1 MKWIVLEEDP
11 QADDYVAV
19 IVTEED
25 RVLTVESQPCTIYK
39 SSEEALLRAR
49 YLREQFK
56 VSSVRIFY
64 VAASPI
70 II

>member
-19 IVTEED
+19 IVTEEE
-25 RVLTVESQPCTIYK
+25 RVLTVESQPCSIYK

-49 YLREQFK
+49 CLREQFK

-64 VAASPI
+64 VAPSPMI
-70 II
+70 F